1 LPDEFNAPKKNKG
14 ESMQAYW
21 DRLRDY
27 RDALKAKH
35 IVASNVHLIVDEAH
49 DYKNTDAAKTR
60 KVKEFVKLVKKLVGL
75 TGSPLSNR
83 PDDLFGVLDV
93 LGLVNEAFGN
103 YFPPGGFGQV
113 TGKPSVFDRFK
124 AAFGAYNEPIRA
136 RGRTINKTV
145 WGKPLPI
152 VPELLRRVMLRR
164 RREDVLPDLPRKTYT
179 QLVVGPVD
187 ASLQKSLDSIWEEWG
202 TSVEVGQ
209 LPPFEKFSEIREKLA
224 RSRVDAM
231 IEYIENAEEQEVPLV
246 VFSAHLAPM
255 DALLGRPGWA
265 VITGVTSP
273 EKRQEIVRAFQAGK
287 LKGVGV
293 TIKAGGVGINL
304 THAWKALFVDL
315 DWSPANNWQAED
327 RVCRIGQM
335 SDKVE
340 IVRMVSDHPL
350 DIHIQNM
357 LVDKIDTI
365 IKAIDN
371 AIEGE
376 KGQAKAAVQG
386 ETEEQF
392 QARMKELMER
402 ADAEIKALKAQ
413 EEIDKKAT
421 AKGKVAMIHTREKA
435 RLKGEVKPLTEA
447 RITAVR
453 EAFKYMLSVCDGAV
467 TWDGQGFNKPD
478 AAVAHCLLTAG
489 LETPQEVEAGFYMLN
504 RYHRQLSGQYPVLF
518 S

>member
-1 LPDEFNAPKKNKG
+1 
-14 ESMQAYW
+14 
-21 DRLRDY
+21 
-27 RDALKAKH
+27 
-35 IVASNVHLIVDEAH
+35 
-49 DYKNTDAAKTR
+49 
-60 KVKEFVKLVKKLVGL
+60 
-75 TGSPLSNR
+75 
-83 PDDLFGVLDV
+83 
-93 LGLVNEAFGN
+93 
-103 YFPPGGFGQV
+103 
-113 TGKPSVFDRFK
+113 
-124 AAFGAYNEPIRA
+124 
-136 RGRTINKTV
+136 
-145 WGKPLPI
+145 
-152 VPELLRRVMLRR
+152 MLRR

-478 AAVAHCLLTAG
+478 AAVAHYLLTAG